1 MSISSGRLTQ
11 FSFYRWNLHA
21 HSGHFFD
28 PERKGKPMPIYR
40 LELEEKRDLS
50 PVVPEFLP
58 ILRQLKY
65 SRKFQRDWRNSE
77 SAKA

>member
-11 FSFYRWNLHA
+11 FSFYRWDFHA

-28 PERKGKPMPIYR
+28 PERKGKTRPIYR

-50 PVVPEFLP
+50 PVAPEFLAL
-58 ILRQLKY
+58 LRQLKD
-65 SRKFQRDWRNSE
+65 SQEISE
-77 SAKA
+77 RLAE

>member
-11 FSFYRWNLHA
+11 FSFYRWDLHA

-28 PERKGKPMPIYR
+28 PERKGKPRPIYR

-50 PVVPEFLP
+50 PVVTGIFSSFEAAE
-58 ILRQLKY
+58 IQ
-65 SRKFQRDWRNSE
+65 QEISE
-77 SAKA
+77 RLAE